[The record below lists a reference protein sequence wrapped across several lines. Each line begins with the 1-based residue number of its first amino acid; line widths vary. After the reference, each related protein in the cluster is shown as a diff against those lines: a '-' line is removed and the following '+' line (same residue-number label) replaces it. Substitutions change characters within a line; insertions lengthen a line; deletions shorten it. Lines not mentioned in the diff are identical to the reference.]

1 MQQIYELSLTPT
13 YVSDCDFNMAIRELI
28 QNGIDQQAINPK
40 ATFSMEFIPYTDGI
54 SGTIRFTNKQSRL
67 KVNTLLLGCTSKED
81 DTLTVG
87 QFGEGYKIASLVL
100 NRLGKAFTIYNNM
113 ENEIWIARFKNS
125 KKWHGKILA
134 FFVAR

>member
-1 MQQIYELSLTPT
+1 
-13 YVSDCDFNMAIRELI
+13 
-28 QNGIDQQAINPK
+28 
-40 ATFSMEFIPYTDGI
+40 MEFIPYTDGI

>member
-28 QNGIDQQAINPK
+28 QNGIDQQTINPK